1 MTPGAELWDRGMWLI
16 PESSVALADALGVD
30 RQALREALQGS
41 ALNAPVALA
50 KLAKIDAGDETPD
63 FSLRWA
69 TKDVGLGRRFSPA
82 LAFAGRLLRWVV
94 SGSRRGIP

>member
-50 KLAKIDAGDETPD
+50 KLAKIDAGDETPI
-63 FSLRWA
+63 SRC
-69 TKDVGLGRRFSPA
+69 
-82 LAFAGRLLRWVV
+82 AGRPRTLGLAEGLARPW
-94 SGSRRGIP
+94 RLPAAY